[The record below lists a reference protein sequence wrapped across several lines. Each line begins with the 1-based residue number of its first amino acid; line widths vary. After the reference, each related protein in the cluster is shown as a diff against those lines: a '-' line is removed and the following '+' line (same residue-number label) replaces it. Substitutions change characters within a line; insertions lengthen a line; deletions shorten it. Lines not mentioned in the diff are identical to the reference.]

1 MDDQRVLSSRVTS
14 KFMNLHSAKS
24 NERTSTSD
32 TEPSVLAFAMVDL
45 SGLRSNPRP
54 SAKGAALQASRRA
67 SSVPPAGSSKRPEW
81 LESVALATPRKR
93 KLAALAS
100 HTESRQSQATTPR
113 MSRPPVSQDPR
124 RRLQADAR
132 TPKSATRRST
142 ANEPKAASSTLR
154 TTRKRA
160 RTSSPSPQLAKKTRR
175 VSRTQDDDDATD
187 EDTGLLTPAPSS
199 QSVSVSRLPTRSQR
213 ASSRSRTA
221 VPVPTAGNKGKGKAV
236 LREEPVDHESAD
248 ASTPQR
254 PEPERPTK
262 RRRRAS
268 PAASVDGEF
277 GAGTSSQ
284 PVSLSHTIAVDGRGD
299 DEDVGSE
306 DDASF
311 QLLDIPEVA
320 ALPWVANTSSPTS
333 RHHARTASLFLP
345 PGVSE
350 LIEGMKRALDLETRA
365 RRRAEDR
372 YTEEVQRRV
381 AAERATAALVEQNR
395 VLDAETRVWA
405 QAAADTFALSL
416 TSQIADGP
424 QESGST
430 ATQPLIGAAAD
441 GSADPAEPPMATSSA
456 DAKGKGRMPVRDSQ
470 TPVTGASSTVLERA
484 AAVSEFFQQLVPLP
498 SRDTPDGS

>member
-1 MDDQRVLSSRVTS
+1 M
-14 KFMNLHSAKS
+14 
-24 NERTSTSD
+24 
-32 TEPSVLAFAMVDL
+32 LAFAMVDL

-142 ANEPKAASSTLR
+142 ANEPKAASSTPR

-175 VSRTQDDDDATD
+175 ASRTQDDDDATD

-199 QSVSVSRLPTRSQR
+199 QSVSVSRLPARSQR

-268 PAASVDGEF
+268 PAASVGVEF
-277 GAGTSSQ
+277 EADTSSQ
-284 PVSLSHTIAVDGRGD
+284 PVSFSHARAVDERGD
-299 DEDVGSE
+299 DEDV
-306 DDASF
+306 DDTSF
-311 QLLDIPEVA
+311 HLLDIPEVA
-320 ALPWVANTSSPTS
+320 ALPWVANASTPTG
-333 RHHARTASLFLP
+333 RHHVRTANSMFLP

-381 AAERATAALVEQNR
+381 AAERAAAALVEQNR

-405 QAAADTFALSL
+405 NAAADTFAISL
-416 TSQIADGP
+416 ASQMADGA
-424 QESGST
+424 QEPGASARSGST

-441 GSADPAEPPMATSSA
+441 GSAEPAEPPVATPSA
-456 DAKGKGRMPVRDSQ
+456 DAQGKGRMLVRDSQ